1 MAQWNVRTIAS
12 VQYYEDQIVEAD
24 TRTQAEN
31 KVREQFD
38 EHPNILTWNEYHEG
52 DNMELRIDQD
62 STEKM
67 ESNYA

>member
-1 MAQWNVRTIAS
+1 MTQWNVRTIAS

-24 TRTQAEN
+24 TKEEAERIV
-31 KVREQFD
+31 KSTFD

-62 STEKM
+62 STEIM
-67 ESNYA
+67 EVL